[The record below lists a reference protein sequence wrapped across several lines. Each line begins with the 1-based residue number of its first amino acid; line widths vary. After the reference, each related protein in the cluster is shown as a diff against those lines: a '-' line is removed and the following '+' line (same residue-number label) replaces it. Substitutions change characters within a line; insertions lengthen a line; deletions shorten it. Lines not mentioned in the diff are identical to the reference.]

1 MRRIPFIAAGALA
14 AGVLAFPAA
23 APAAVRNP
31 SNPAA
36 IPINDGGYA
45 TSPVTVAGLGG
56 VVTDV
61 DARVKNVSHT
71 YPDDVDILLE
81 SPEGTFVMLMS
92 DACGSTDVLGYNWNF
107 DDEAADPMTDATI
120 TGCNPVNVRPTDF
133 EPGDTAAAGPLAAPG
148 TVVESSMS
156 AFDGENANGTWRIHV
171 YDDFLPDAGSIA
183 NGFELLINTGPASV
197 VLSVGESSSG
207 LADPY
212 PYQMVVGTPG
222 KIADVDLR
230 IDRFYHSFPDDVD
243 VLLVS
248 PSGKAVEVMSDA
260 CGSARL
266 TNVSFTFDD
275 EASGGL
281 SDNPTCPSGRVRPT
295 SFTAGDPAYPA
306 PAPAGPYNTTLSAF
320 DGEPAN
326 GTWRLYVRDDTGTD
340 SGFVVDPPQLVIT
353 IDGAPETT
361 IVKRPKKS
369 TTKRKA
375 TIAFVANEAGASFQ
389 CKVDK
394 KAWKPCASPLKLK
407 KLKVGKHKVQ
417 VRAIDTVGNLET
429 TPAVVKWRVRR

>member
-1 MRRIPFIAAGALA
+1 MRRIPLVAVGALVAGALA
-14 AGVLAFPAA
+14 FPAP

-31 SNPAA
+31 SNPT
-36 IPINDGGYA
+36 PIA
-45 TSPVTVAGLGG
+45 VTDNGLSASTISVAGLGG
-56 VVTDV
+56 VITDIN
-61 DARVKNVSHT
+61 ARVEGVSHT
-71 YPDDVDILLE
+71 YPDDLDLLLE

-92 DACGSTDVLGYNWNF
+92 DACGGDDVVAYQWNF
-107 DDEAADPMTDATI
+107 DDEAAAPMTDDSL
-120 TGCNPVNVRPTDF
+120 TGCNPINVRPTNFGASD
-133 EPGDTAAAGPLAAPG
+133 PAASGPLSLPG
-148 TVVESSMS
+148 TLVEDSMS

-171 YDDFLPDAGSIA
+171 YDDLVGFGGSIA

-266 TNVSFTFDD
+266 TNVSLTFDD
-275 EASGGL
+275 EAAGGL
-281 SDNPTCPSGRVRPT
+281 PDGPTCTSGRVRPT
-295 SFTAGDPAYPA
+295 NFLTNDPVYPA
-306 PAPAGPYNTTLSAF
+306 PAPGGPYNTALSAF

-326 GTWRLYVRDDTGTD
+326 GTWRLFVRDDTGSD

-417 VRAIDTVGNLET
+417 VRAIDKVGNLET